1 MKYKERGV
9 RTRPPKWIGHTWR
22 CLLGLLLFGGA
33 LGCAGGPPP
42 EDAKEWVV
50 LIHGLGRTD
59 LSMIRLEAELTK
71 RGYAVVNVSYPST
84 QFSIEYLAGEELAP
98 AIERCCAGGGKK
110 VHFVTHS
117 MGGIVLRYYLA
128 EHEVENLGRVVM
140 LSPPNQ
146 GSEVADW
153 VAENELLQRVLG
165 PSAEQLGTGPESVPN
180 QLGPVDFEL
189 GIIAGNRTL
198 NPLFSRMIP
207 GADDGKVSVER
218 AKVEGM
224 NDFLVVPHSHT
235 YIMMS
240 DEVIGQ
246 VAYFLANGEFR
257 HEPEPAQDAD
267 SVMGTEDAPEPPPN

>member
-1 MKYKERGV
+1 MKYGKRGV
-9 RTRPPKWIGHTWR
+9 RARLPRSIGHTWR
-22 CLLGLLLFGGA
+22 FLLGWLLVGGA
-33 LGCAGGPPP
+33 PGCAGGPPP
-42 EDAKEWVV
+42 EDPREWVV

-59 LSMIRLEAELTK
+59 LSMIRLEAELAE
-71 RGYAVVNVSYPST
+71 RGYGVVNVSYPST
-84 QFSIEYLAGEELAP
+84 QFSIEYLAVEELAP
-98 AIERCCAGGGKK
+98 AVERCCAGSGKK
-110 VHFVTHS
+110 IHFVTHS

-153 VAENELLQRVLG
+153 VAENELLQKVLG

-240 DEVIGQ
+240 DEVVEQ
-246 VAYFLANGEFR
+246 VAHFLANGEFR
-257 HEPEPAQDAD
+257 HDPEPAQGAD
-267 SVMGTEDAPEPPPN
+267 SVMGAEDAPEPPLD

>member
-1 MKYKERGV
+1 MKSARRSRGLF
-9 RTRPPKWIGHTWR
+9 RSSWIGHAWHSAPY
-22 CLLGLLLFGGA
+22 LLFFAVTGCGA
-33 LGCAGGPPP
+33 PRAP
-42 EDAKEWVV
+42 EEAQELVV

-59 LSMIRLEAELTK
+59 LSMLRLEAELTE
-71 RGYAVVNVSYPST
+71 RGYAVVNIDYPST
-84 QFSIEYLAGEELAP
+84 QHSIERLAMEDLP
-98 AIERCCAGGGKK
+98 PQIERCCRDTEKK

-128 EHEVENLGRVVM
+128 EHEMSNLGRVVM

-146 GSEVADW
+146 GSEIADW
-153 VAENELLQRVLG
+153 VAENEILQRILG
-165 PSAEQLGTGPESVPN
+165 PSAEQLGTGPESIPN

-198 NPLFSRMIP
+198 NPIFSQMIP

-240 DEVIGQ
+240 DDVIEQ
-246 VAYFLANGEFR
+246 VAYFLAHGEFR
-257 HEPEPAQDAD
+257 HDQESVPAAD
-267 SVMGTEDAPEPPPN
+267 SVGGAAGPVGSPPN

>member
-1 MKYKERGV
+1 M
-9 RTRPPKWIGHTWR
+9 
-22 CLLGLLLFGGA
+22 GLMFVGGA
-33 LGCAGGPPP
+33 PGCGGGSPP
-42 EDAKEWVV
+42 EDAGEWVV

-59 LSMIRLEAELTK
+59 LSMIRLEAELK
-71 RGYAVVNVSYPST
+71 EHGYGVVNVSYPST
-84 QFSIEYLAGEELAP
+84 QHSIEFLATEELAP
-98 AIERCCAGGGKK
+98 AVERCCVGGDKK
-110 VHFVTHS
+110 IHFVTHS

-128 EHEVENLGRVVM
+128 EHEMENLGRVVM

-180 QLGPVDFEL
+180 QLGPADFEL

-240 DEVIGQ
+240 DDVIEQ
-246 VAYFLANGEFR
+246 VAHFLANGEFK
-257 HEPEPAQDAD
+257 HDPESAPEAD
-267 SVMGTEDAPEPPPN
+267 SVIGVEDAAEPPPN

>member
-1 MKYKERGV
+1 MEFAERGARAIFSGRV
-9 RTRPPKWIGHTWR
+9 GRAWR
-22 CLLGLLLFGGA
+22 CLPFLLLVTSGSCGRS
-33 LGCAGGPPP
+33 PPA
-42 EDAKEWVV
+42 EDAQELVV

-59 LSMIRLEAELTK
+59 LSMLRLEAELTE
-71 RGYAVVNVSYPST
+71 RGYAVVNVDYPST
-84 QFSIEYLAGEELAP
+84 ERGIESLATEELAP
-98 AIERCCAGGGKK
+98 KIERCCGGTSKK

-128 EHEVENLGRVVM
+128 EHEMKNLGRVVM

-153 VAENELLQRVLG
+153 VAENDLLQRLLG

-180 QLGPVDFEL
+180 QLGPVNFEV

-198 NPLFSRMIP
+198 NPIFSRMIP

-224 NDFLVVPHSHT
+224 NDFIVVPHSHT

-240 DEVIGQ
+240 DDVIEQ
-246 VAYFLANGEFR
+246 VAHFLAHGEFR
-257 HEPEPAQDAD
+257 HDPVASSESDSSDAAGAQ
-267 SVMGTEDAPEPPPN
+267 PPPD